1 MNGTLRGFTY
11 SVSLSRLPAGTRHDA
26 RCGGLKYIHVF
37 EEVTI
42 AVLGKCAKNHMLMV
56 SEKKRKWVLY
66 GDRASKGHTWT
77 LNSDRSQTFDILS
90 HSFGGFS
97 SLFLCSTTL

>member
-77 LNSDRSQTFDILS
+77 LNSDLTQKPSVNKITKGKGERTVK
-90 HSFGGFS
+90 
-97 SLFLCSTTL
+97 